1 MLAVHAAKYA
11 RSRQVEL
18 HFLHVHHGLQ
28 AGADQW
34 QAHVHDLAHRLNVP
48 CHSLRVRVD
57 QSGGDGMESA
67 ARTARY
73 QALASLAAPLGVTHI
88 LLAHHQDDQAE
99 TVLLRLL
106 RGAGPEG
113 LGAMAPMRVRD
124 GLVYLRPWLE
134 VARSEILRLAGQ
146 FGELT
151 GWHPVCDPTN
161 SDDRYTRAAVRERL
175 APVLDDRWPGWQA
188 NLVRHAGLSREMALV
203 LDEVA
208 SNDFKQLEPAA
219 DAGSFSLRKWRE
231 LPEHRQALLLRYWLA
246 LQGQRMPT
254 QARLQDLMRQ
264 LRHLHAMGHDRQMQ
278 VKHGDRYIRC
288 IKGRIIL
295 D

>member
-1 MLAVHAAKYA
+1 MADSKRFVPDATDVDSFGSPVLISAIRASLASAAPSVQCLAVALSGGADSAMLAVHAAKYA

-34 QAHVHDLAHRLNVP
+34 QAHVYDLAHRLNVP

-208 SNDFKQLEPAA
+208 SNDFKQLLVA
-219 DAGSFSLRKWRE
+219 
-231 LPEHRQALLLRYWLA
+231 
-246 LQGQRMPT
+246 
-254 QARLQDLMRQ
+254 
-264 LRHLHAMGHDRQMQ
+264 
-278 VKHGDRYIRC
+278 
-288 IKGRIIL
+288 
-295 D
+295 